1 MGAHE
6 RLIELDLAEVL
17 SGRRPPD
24 LTDRALAQLMAAE
37 DCRTVPAG
45 PEHRPHAVS
54 DSAGALPANEPGTWL
69 PPFRR
74 VAELAL
80 VCGVLGLCAWL
91 LWPEADSPAVV
102 PDSGQSPAANGPMP
116 EPSPL
121 PPVSPLRQWALQG
134 VRLQGVFVLD
144 SEVECTR
151 LVYGWKPR
159 DIDWSNHMLVVAAA
173 PVGQGASW
181 SCELQPRESRIAHLE
196 IVAQQAPGQ
205 EGLLSAAV
213 FELPRAEYEFSARV
227 TMRRSGQPELM
238 VNTPV
243 WRLLEVALGIGTGT
257 ADRRA
262 ELVRKPA
269 DWARLLTAGEL
280 PGGTRLARP
289 VSQLAGTA
297 GKVDDDWAD
306 TDHDILAVCA
316 GEYPASLWG
325 HLLYEG
331 VPGRRRL
338 TFWKEAMGDA
348 PPSGIL
354 LLVKLPRESGTLI
367 VDLYGNEPATNPPQL
382 IEIQR

>member
-1 MGAHE
+1 MDAHE
-6 RLIELDLAEVL
+6 RLIELDLVEVL
-17 SGRRPPD
+17 SGSRPPD
-24 LTDRALAQLMAAE
+24 LTDRALARWMAAE

-54 DSAGALPANEPGTWL
+54 DSAGALPGHDLTPWAPRL
-69 PPFRR
+69 RR
-74 VAELAL
+74 FAEVAL

-91 LWPEADSPAVV
+91 LWPRAGNPGAV
-102 PDSGQSPAANGPMP
+102 PDAGQSPVANGPVP
-116 EPSPL
+116 EPSPE

-134 VRLQGVFVLD
+134 VRLQGVFVLE
-144 SEVECTR
+144 SEIECAR

-159 DIDWSNHMLVVAAA
+159 DVDWLNHMLVVAAA

-181 SCELQPRESRIAHLE
+181 SCELQPRQNRMAHLE
-196 IVAQQAPGQ
+196 IVAQQAPAQ

-213 FELPRAEYEFSARV
+213 FEMPRAEYDFSARMTV
-227 TMRRSGQPELM
+227 RRNGQPELL
-238 VNTPV
+238 VNTQV

-257 ADRRA
+257 VDRKA
-262 ELVRKPA
+262 ELVRSPG

-289 VSQLAGTA
+289 VSQLAGMA
-297 GKVDDDWAD
+297 GKVDDGWAD
-306 TDHDILAVCA
+306 TGHDILAVCA

-354 LLVKLPRESGTLI
+354 LLVKLPRESGALV
-367 VDLYGNEPATNPPQL
+367 VDLYGNEPAANPPQL